1 MLLGKSITGIVISQ
15 KTGHSTIKLS
25 NGAEVKADDTNI
37 KLGAKVIVAMDLQ
50 TGEVANVYLTGT
62 YLQEPEENQPPEE
75 EYFGFY
81 EED

>member
-1 MLLGKSITGIVISQ
+1 
-15 KTGHSTIKLS
+15 
-25 NGAEVKADDTNI
+25 
-37 KLGAKVIVAMDLQ
+37 MDLQ